1 MKTILV
7 ESKTKM
13 EHKAVIKLQLVFYC
27 YVNKLDVPDV
37 LLDCVMLH
45 IQNNYSD
52 LSTLCKGV
60 CEHGLFKSEQS
71 ARNAIVKLQKKGIFI
86 TEGKNKK
93 KISVSPKINIVS
105 KGNIL
110 LNYNI
115 LGIEPDKE

>member
-1 MKTILV
+1 MKTVLV
-7 ESKTKM
+7 ESKTRM
-13 EHKAVIKLQLVFYC
+13 EYKAVIKLQLVFYC
-27 YVNKLDVPDV
+27 YVNKIDVPDV
-37 LLDCVMLH
+37 LLECVLLH
-45 IQNNYSD
+45 ILNNYSD

-71 ARNAIVKLQKKGIFI
+71 ARNAIVKLQKKNILI

-93 KISVSPKINIVS
+93 KITINPSINIIS

-115 LGIEPDKE
+115 LGVEPDKE